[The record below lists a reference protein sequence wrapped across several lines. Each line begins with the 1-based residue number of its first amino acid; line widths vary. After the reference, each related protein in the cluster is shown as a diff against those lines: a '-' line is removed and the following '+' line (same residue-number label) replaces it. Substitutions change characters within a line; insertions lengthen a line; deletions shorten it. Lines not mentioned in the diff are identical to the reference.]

1 MSPLLIK
8 SGFGEG
14 FEMIVS
20 GGAAASGAAHRGVGD
35 WAVMYVPRWAGR
47 GAGRVDGERVTC
59 DRVDGMTGIGF
70 IKYCFLLLSFN
81 V

>member
-35 WAVMYVPRWAGR
+35 WAVMYVPRWAGAVR
-47 GAGRVDGERVTC
+47 VEWTGASDV
-59 DRVDGMTGIGF
+59 
-70 IKYCFLLLSFN
+70 
-81 V
+81 